1 MPPPVLGRSCRPRCR
16 LDRHEPECSNTAASW
31 PLGGVT
37 PGAVP
42 PARLARSSARR
53 CSGLAGG
60 APARAPLPSTATPP
74 PPRQTPPTQT
84 PPPPPA
90 VAADWRALPLPAHRC
105 LQRPCRPTRGKPG
118 QSNPTDVMHNDQS
131 TYQLTYDEL
140 IGHTT

>member
-60 APARAPLPSTATPP
+60 GPPRAPPPSPP
-74 PPRQTPPTQT
+74 PP
-84 PPPPPA
+84 PPPPPAPPA
-90 VAADWRALPLPAHRC
+90 VAADGRALPLPAHRC

-131 TYQLTYDEL
+131 TYELT
-140 IGHTT
+140 

>member
-1 MPPPVLGRSCRPRCR
+1 MRIPDLGRSCRPRCL
-16 LDRHEPECSNTAASW
+16 LDRHEPGCSNTAASW

-37 PGAVP
+37 PGAPPPLPALPDRP
-42 PARLARSSARR
+42 PAVAAH
-53 CSGLAGG
+53 C
-60 APARAPLPSTATPP
+60 RAPP
-74 PPRQTPPTQT
+74 PPAPPAA
-84 PPPPPA
+84 PPPPPGRPPA

-105 LQRPCRPTRGKPG
+105 LQRPCPPTRGKPG

>member
-1 MPPPVLGRSCRPRCR
+1 MPVGGRSCVPVGLPVRNGPG
-16 LDRHEPECSNTAASW
+16 CSNTASSW

-37 PGAVP
+37 PGAP
-42 PARLARSSARR
+42 PALPALPDRPPAVAADWR
-53 CSGLAGG
+53 GV
-60 APARAPLPSTATPP
+60 APPAPPCLPTP
-74 PPRQTPPTQT
+74 R

-105 LQRPCRPTRGKPG
+105 LQRPCRPTRGNPG

>member
-1 MPPPVLGRSCRPRCR
+1 MRMPVLGRSCRPRCL
-16 LDRHEPECSNTAASW
+16 LDRHEPGCSNTAASW

-37 PGAVP
+37 PGAP
-42 PARLARSSARR
+42 PAL
-53 CSGLAGG
+53 
-60 APARAPLPSTATPP
+60 PALPD
-74 PPRQTPPTQT
+74 R
-84 PPPPPA
+84 PPA
-90 VAADWRALPLPAHRC
+90 VAADWRGAPPPAPRC